1 MTVRSVKARWWAVL
15 ERLAKLIYDVTH
27 LLSVNQMIQ
36 LKGLIQGAEYFINLS
51 HFCNENSSGRHE
63 NGLYSPPSAVIVI
76 A

>member
-51 HFCNENSSGRHE
+51 HFCNENSSGCHE
-63 NGLYSPPSAVIVI
+63 NNLYSPPSAVIVI